1 MRKNNFLQKNSFN
14 LFLTYLS
21 DCFHKVFDFDFISME
36 RVDRV
41 RWSLQVGTLFERS
54 GAKTIASEPGKINP
68 IDPPVPTI
76 VFVIDLTRRS
86 AAYAFVMCPQKEK
99 NKRKTTHH
107 FAGVRH
113 VVRVQVLD
121 EHVERSFAFF
131 RKRGRVER
139 GFLAVYHCEHN
150 NNRNTSME
158 KTFAGSRI

>member
-1 MRKNNFLQKNSFN
+1 MKFASRNAVRTVRGKN
-14 LFLTYLS
+14 
-21 DCFHKVFDFDFISME
+21 DCVRTGE
-36 RVDRV
+36 NQPDRST
-41 RWSLQVGTLFERS
+41 RPDDRRS
-54 GAKTIASEPGKINP
+54 
-68 IDPPVPTI
+68 
-76 VFVIDLTRRS
+76 VIDLTRRS